1 MSEAYMEAVRAADE
15 YVGEIMDKLESM
27 GHLGA
32 TTVIIL
38 SDHGGLEFDHG
49 DPVPEVLLIPA
60 ESMDARSEE
69 GRPEFLMKLASRSFR
84 RRRSPSS
91 V

>member
-1 MSEAYMEAVRAADE
+1 LFFLHIGDPDHVGHFSGWMSEAYMEAVRAADE

-69 GRPEFLMKLASRSFR
+69 G
-84 RRRSPSS
+84 
-91 V
+91 